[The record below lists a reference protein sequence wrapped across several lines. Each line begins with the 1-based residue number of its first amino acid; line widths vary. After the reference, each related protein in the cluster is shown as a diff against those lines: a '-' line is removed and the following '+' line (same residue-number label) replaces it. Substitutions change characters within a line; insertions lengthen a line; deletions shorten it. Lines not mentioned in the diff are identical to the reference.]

1 MNFDDYLSQW
11 TNHCKGGN
19 TSDSMNDDD
28 DDFTGLAPD
37 IIYKLNKLPAEL
49 RRLVKMYL
57 DKDYSYNDALALA
70 ERDLEKMKET
80 EKEKEEKEM
89 EEEYGR

>member
-11 TNHCKGGN
+11 TNRCKGGN
-19 TSDSMNDDD
+19 TSDSMNDEDDED

-49 RRLVKMYL
+49 RKLVKMYL

-70 ERDLEKMKET
+70 ERDLEKMKE
-80 EKEKEEKEM
+80 M
-89 EEEYGR
+89 EEEYER

>member
-19 TSDSMNDDD
+19 TSDSMND

-70 ERDLEKMKET
+70 ERDLEKMKE
-80 EKEKEEKEM
+80 M